1 MPYSQIRRIY
11 YSCRANAYNIKKTSL
26 PGTYPGPTRELPG
39 STARAH
45 PPKDERPT
53 RHLPGSTARA
63 HPPKDERPTWHLPGT
78 YPGALHA
85 RVCPRSSGL
94 PGTYP
99 APTRE
104 HCTPASA
111 QGRAAYPAP
120 TREHCTPASAQGR
133 AAYPAPTREHSAQPA
148 APLERK
154 ILPHSKHRASA
165 PLNNFFD
172 FAYPARRPAAVPG
185 KGSVEGSPLQWS
197 SGGASPFRTLYYADV
212 WDSSFRKILYYGKR

>member
-53 RHLPGSTARA
+53 
-63 HPPKDERPTWHLPGT
+63 WHLPGT

-99 APTRE
+99 GAL
-104 HCTPASA
+104 H
-111 QGRAAYPAP
+111 
-120 TREHCTPASAQGR
+120 
-133 AAYPAPTREHSAQPA
+133 
-148 APLERK
+148 
-154 ILPHSKHRASA
+154 
-165 PLNNFFD
+165 
-172 FAYPARRPAAVPG
+172 ARVCPR
-185 KGSVEGSPLQWS
+185 S
-197 SGGASPFRTLYYADV
+197 SGLPGTYPGALCAACGAS
-212 WDSSFRKILYYGKR
+212 GKKNPPP